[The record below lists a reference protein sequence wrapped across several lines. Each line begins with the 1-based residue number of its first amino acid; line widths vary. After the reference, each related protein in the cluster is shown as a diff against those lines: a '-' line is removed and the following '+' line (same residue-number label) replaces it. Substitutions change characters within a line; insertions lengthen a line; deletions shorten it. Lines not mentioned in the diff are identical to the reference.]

1 MKWNCRHP
9 RALLQLASGLVL
21 LVVTA
26 SMPQAQPSKQAATT
40 TTATSGGVANP
51 LQGFSQN
58 REEPIHINSRRLE
71 VQDKKKIATF
81 VGDVHLTQGDTTL
94 TCQTLIVY
102 YEQNAASGKDT
113 GMVQAQSGPAGG
125 QQQIRRLI
133 AKGDVVVMQKD
144 QTATGNQGVFEMKT
158 NIVTLEG
165 NVVVTQGPNVVR
177 GDRLVVDLTSGLS
190 HVESAHGNGRVEG
203 LFVPSSQSD
212 PKAPN
217 AKPSASPGEMG
228 SASPTNSAAQSPK
241 RNSE

>member
-1 MKWNCRHP
+1 MKWSCRHP
-9 RALLQLASGLVL
+9 RALLRLAFGLVL
-21 LVVTA
+21 LVATA
-26 SMPQAQPSKQAATT
+26 SMPQAQPSKQAATAPT
-40 TTATSGGVANP
+40 PSGGVANP

-58 REEPIHINSRRLE
+58 RDEPIHINSRRLE
-71 VQDKKKIATF
+71 VQDKKKVATF

-102 YEQNAASGKDT
+102 YEQNAASGKDP
-113 GMVQAQSGPAGG
+113 GVVQAQSGPAGG

-190 HVESAHGNGRVEG
+190 RVQSAHGNGRVEG
-203 LFVPSSQSD
+203 LFLPSSQPG

-217 AKPSASPGEMG
+217 AKPGASPAEIG
-228 SASPTNSAAQSPK
+228 SGSPTNSAAQSPR
-241 RNSE
+241 RNGE